1 MNLDLTRFLAT
12 TCAWGVVGAGLFAA
26 PSRAVAQQM
35 ITRQAAVDAALAR
48 GAAAAVARAT
58 AATARA
64 HVRAARTY
72 PNPALSASYSED
84 VPQYHALLDV
94 PIDLPWVRGPR
105 IGAAEAADTSAQ
117 YTLAFAR
124 AAIRF
129 DADTAYTQ
137 ALAAAAHARLS
148 RRNAADADSLLQM
161 ATERR
166 DAGDASELDVQLA
179 AVNAGEMANL
189 AAANALTAATSL
201 LTVQRLMGLAT
212 DSITI
217 ALADSLTLLAEIDS
231 APADA
236 HPTLQVAAA
245 SAALRSAEH
254 ALALEHRNVWAAP
267 SLQVGFDAHDPSG
280 AEAGLL
286 PTVGISLPFP
296 LFNVNRGSIAVA
308 AAERD
313 RAQAELALA
322 RQESEATI
330 AQAVRERDV
339 ALLAA
344 RRDQLLLARAQRVA
358 AMSLEAYRE
367 GAIPLANVL
376 EAQRSARDVVA
387 QYIDHVAAAHD
398 ANDAVRLFTLT
409 ATQP

>member
-1 MNLDLTRFLAT
+1 
-12 TCAWGVVGAGLFAA
+12 
-26 PSRAVAQQM
+26 
-35 ITRQAAVDAALAR
+35 
-48 GAAAAVARAT
+48 
-58 AATARA
+58 
-64 HVRAARTY
+64 
-72 PNPALSASYSED
+72 
-84 VPQYHALLDV
+84 
-94 PIDLPWVRGPR
+94 
-105 IGAAEAADTSAQ
+105 
-117 YTLAFAR
+117 
-124 AAIRF
+124 
-129 DADTAYTQ
+129 
-137 ALAAAAHARLS
+137 
-148 RRNAADADSLLQM
+148 
-161 ATERR
+161 
-166 DAGDASELDVQLA
+166 
-179 AVNAGEMANL
+179 
-189 AAANALTAATSL
+189 
-201 LTVQRLMGLAT
+201 
-212 DSITI
+212 
-217 ALADSLTLLAEIDS
+217 
-231 APADA
+231 
-236 HPTLQVAAA
+236 
-245 SAALRSAEH
+245 
-254 ALALEHRNVWAAP
+254 
-267 SLQVGFDAHDPSG
+267 LQVGFDAHDPSG
-280 AEAGLL
+280 AETGLL

-322 RQESEATI
+322 RQESEAMI